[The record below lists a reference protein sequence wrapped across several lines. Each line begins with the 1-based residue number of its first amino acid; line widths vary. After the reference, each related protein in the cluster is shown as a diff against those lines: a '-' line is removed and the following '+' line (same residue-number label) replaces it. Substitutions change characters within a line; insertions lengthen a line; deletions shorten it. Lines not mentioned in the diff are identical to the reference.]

1 MRRVSLLLSVGAV
14 IKDALCSL
22 TKFQPFTPLYLA
34 DLASRLY
41 RSRLASLLHRLY
53 AFLAVPYRDFADS
66 PLSHVDLSAIST
78 DGGLKRLLK
87 DRMAKHQWDDADE
100 ADFLKG

>member
-1 MRRVSLLLSVGAV
+1 MSFS
-14 IKDALCSL
+14 
-22 TKFQPFTPLYLA
+22 
-34 DLASRLY
+34 LY
-41 RSRLASLLHRLY
+41 RIEISLI
-53 AFLAVPYRDFADS
+53 P
-66 PLSHVDLSAIST
+66 PLSHVDISAIST